1 MQIEEYIDREY
12 AELVRIREL
21 LEDIEFILEYAH
33 VPLYKNLGRTKNPDG
48 TITRNLVYHEAPLE
62 SLRKELNKARQ
73 LSNNRISGSED
84 QLE

>member
-33 VPLYKNLGRTKNPDG
+33 VPLYTAKREIDADG
-48 TITRNLVYHEAPLE
+48 NIIRSREYIGAPLE
-62 SLRKELNKARQ
+62 SLRKDLSKARQ
-73 LSNNRISGSED
+73 QGTIQTVRRRDHQE
-84 QLE
+84 